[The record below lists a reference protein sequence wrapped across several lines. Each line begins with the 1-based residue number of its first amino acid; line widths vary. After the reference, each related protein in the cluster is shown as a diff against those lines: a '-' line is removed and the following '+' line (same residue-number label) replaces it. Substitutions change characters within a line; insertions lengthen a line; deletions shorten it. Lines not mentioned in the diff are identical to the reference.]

1 MFGTRACPSKARAGA
16 VLSDANWMGA
26 MCRHVLIKQLF
37 DIFIKRWVG
46 YRNTIPVIKGGF
58 PIGI

>member
-1 MFGTRACPSKARAGA
+1 MESGPAPSLPGQALFFRTHIG
-16 VLSDANWMGA
+16 WEA
-26 MCRHVLIKQLF
+26 MCRHALIKKLF

-58 PIGI
+58 PIGV